1 MSSYAIIVDIFAILV
16 AIVGFHLVF
25 RQRTIR
31 CLSRKWRGLPPKE
44 RAPGAPG
51 ADEDPAH
58 YAMIIFGMMAL
69 AFGIIMFAFTTSYA
83 LMT

>member
-1 MSSYAIIVDIFAILV
+1 MSSYAIAVDVFAVLIATL
-16 AIVGFHLVF
+16 GFHLVF
-25 RQRTIR
+25 RQRSVR
-31 CLSRKWRGLPPKE
+31 AWSRKWRGLPPKE
-44 RAPGAPG
+44 RQAGEPG